1 MAAVPGGFAMGDG
14 ETRAG
19 AISYAVQM
27 YAPKGEDK
35 FVAVPDVFCETGD
48 RPPSA
53 RRAKAKRGARAAGAS
68 GAADEEDAEDFD
80 AARSGDFL
88 SCFAVFDGHVNATA
102 SSHCERAVL
111 NELLRCGADAPDAPL
126 ESACASAFER
136 VERSYAGAGSCSRLC
151 SPASR
156 RRGAAEDAAVR
167 LAKAARPPPWCAT
180 QRRRP
185 ERRRRA
191 ESRRGRR
198 QRGRLGV
205 AARALQGAHRGPA
218 EPLAALDR
226 GDT

>member
-1 MAAVPGGFAMGDG
+1 MTSVARAWPDRAMAAVPGGFAMGDG

-27 YAPKGEDK
+27 YALKGEDK

-111 NELLRCGADAPDAPL
+111 DELLRCGADAPDAPL
-126 ESACASAFER
+126 ESACVSAFER
-136 VERSYAGAGSCSRLC
+136 VERSYASAGSCFPSVFAC
-151 SPASR
+151 IP
-156 RRGAAEDAAVR
+156 
-167 LAKAARPPPWCAT
+167 AARGGSSGGKAREGGTTASP
-180 QRRRP
+180 
-185 ERRRRA
+185 
-191 ESRRGRR
+191 
-198 QRGRLGV
+198 RLLPVDSAGGE
-205 AARALQGAHRGPA
+205 QN
-218 EPLAALDR
+218 E
-226 GDT
+226 T